1 MFKFDMH
8 PLVDAQ
14 LKMSGLANALKIDAG
29 ETLVYSRELEYVHAE
44 VIEAKFAELTW
55 RDLVPI
61 KTGAPL
67 GAEAHRWYDAGAGF
81 GEAKFLDGLALED
94 FPTVENT
101 GAENT
106 GVIKSAGAKYM
117 VTIQDLRAAQM
128 MRRHVETEKAKNV
141 RRAMET
147 ILEKATIG
155 SATTTT
161 GGFKGIAHDDNSTAF
176 TPATEVN
183 GGSEGNWFNAIAD
196 GVPMRIVKDL
206 RDATD
211 AAYVETKGAFKS
223 FDVFLC
229 PELDVLLDNPMS
241 LTLNGV
247 TTNLTQ
253 SIRQYILANVSRV
266 RSIKGDVNRLSGAG
280 TAAKHRVLIYPRD
293 PEVFD
298 VFIPLDFEQFAPQ
311 LNGMAFVTP
320 CHLRY
325 GGLRMKH
332 VKAVRRIDLATAAA

>member
-8 PLVDAQ
+8 ALVNAQ
-14 LKMSGLANALKIDAG
+14 LKMSGYADALKIDAG

-44 VIEAKFAELTW
+44 VIEAKFPELSW
-55 RDLVPI
+55 REIVPI

-67 GAEAHRWYDAGAGF
+67 GAESHRWYDQEAGF

-94 FPTVENT
+94 FPTVEAR

-106 GVIKSAGAKYM
+106 GVIKSGGAKYM
-117 VTIQDLRAAQM
+117 VTIQDLRAAAL

-141 RRAMET
+141 RRAIET
-147 ILEKATIG
+147 VLEKATIG
-155 SATTTT
+155 TYNTTT
-161 GGFKGIAHDDNSTAF
+161 GGFKGIAHDDNSTAY
-176 TPATEVN
+176 TPAATAD
-183 GGSEGNWFNAIAD
+183 GGSNGNWHDAIAD
-196 GVPMRIVKDL
+196 GVPMRIVHDL
-206 RDATD
+206 RGATD
-211 AAYVETKGAFKS
+211 AAYLETKGAFKA
-223 FDVFLC
+223 FDVFLP

-266 RSIKGDVNRLSGAG
+266 RSIKGDVNRLANAG
-280 TAAKHRVLIYPRD
+280 NAKHRVLVYPRD

-298 VFIPLDFEQFAPQ
+298 CFIPLDFEQFAPQ

-320 CHLRY
+320 CHFRF

-332 VKAVRRIDLATAAA
+332 VKAVRRIDLATAAT